1 MLIYK
6 KIYMY
11 MYMYMYMHMHMHMY
25 MYMYMYVH
33 TYPTDFEV
41 GDVLCA
47 VTRIF
52 SRESMQVQMP

>member
-1 MLIYK
+1 MHI
-6 KIYMY
+6 I
-11 MYMYMYMHMHMHMY
+11 YMYMYMHMHMHMH